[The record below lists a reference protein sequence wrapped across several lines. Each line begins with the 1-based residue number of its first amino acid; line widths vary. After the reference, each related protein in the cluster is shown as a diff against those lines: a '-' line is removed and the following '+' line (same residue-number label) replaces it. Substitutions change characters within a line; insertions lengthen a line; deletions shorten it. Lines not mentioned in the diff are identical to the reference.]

1 MALETDKRL
10 YCCMTSCSMQDRLLE
25 HTSNLEPKRPRLYPA
40 SVQAMAF
47 ETERYCSRKV
57 VHCHD
62 NALCGRKIFTLL
74 GVHRSLVKSL
84 TEEGGWIACRT
95 QPSTSCH
102 DADECMSI
110 YWTCPSGLRIT
121 LSFGSVRWRLIQ
133 HGWWHRVHGT
143 RLERHGPGGVCFS
156 CHHVGHSKSKSREG
170 VQVGGESQR
179 LHGVGTVEVIHVE
192 IHITRYVGKRGRLY
206 EPRQRRLEALEQ
218 AAPAATVTQSRVSFR
233 LGSRALQAG
242 KSSLLVSLDFDFPP
256 PEASGVQQQL
266 A

>member
-1 MALETDKRL
+1 
-10 YCCMTSCSMQDRLLE
+10 
-25 HTSNLEPKRPRLYPA
+25 
-40 SVQAMAF
+40 MAF
-47 ETERYCSRKV
+47 GTERYCSRKV

-74 GVHRSLVKSL
+74 GVHRLLNEVAHRQRVVGSLVEHS
-84 TEEGGWIACRT
+84 A
-95 QPSTSCH
+95 QVSCH
-102 DADECMSI
+102 DADGCMSI